1 MQKLMLMLSVGI
13 IALAPALAAAQ
24 LSSGAPGSTRPNSPL
39 QGSGGPG
46 TRPDYSGSETKPPAA
61 LSEPSGATTA
71 PNASSDSS
79 SSPSASPSSDTSR
92 DLSQH
97 TNRDDCVNAGGM
109 WHDEERPAA
118 SKCEAK

>member
-1 MQKLMLMLSVGI
+1 MQKLMLMLLGGI
-13 IALAPALAAAQ
+13 IALAPAIAAAQ
-24 LSSGAPGSTRPNSPL
+24 HGSTRPNSPL

-46 TRPDYSGSETKPPAA
+46 TRPDYSGSETNPPA
-61 LSEPSGATTA
+61 SREPSGATTT

-79 SSPSASPSSDTSR
+79 SSPSASPSGDTSR
-92 DLSQH
+92 AFSQY

>member
-1 MQKLMLMLSVGI
+1 MQKLMLMLLVGI
-13 IALAPALAAAQ
+13 IALAPAIAAAQ
-24 LSSGAPGSTRPNSPL
+24 VSSGAPGSTRPNSPL

-46 TRPDYSGSETKPPAA
+46 TRPETNP

-71 PNASSDSS
+71 PKASSDSS
-79 SSPSASPSSDTSR
+79 SSPSASPSSDMSR
-92 DLSQH
+92 DLSQYK
-97 TNRDDCVNAGGM
+97 NRDDCVKAGGV